1 MTTDPN
7 ASTETMPVVR
17 SRRGD
22 LSLDARLDRIEDAQ
36 EAILD
41 RLNDQAS
48 MAIRVRALEA
58 VVYGACGLG
67 LVSLCVALVGK
78 VIK

>member
-1 MTTDPN
+1 MTDPN
-7 ASTETMPVVR
+7 ASTETMPAIKT
-17 SRRGD
+17 RRGD

-36 EAILD
+36 EEILK
-41 RLNDQAS
+41 RLNDHAS
-48 MAIRVRALEA
+48 MQIRLRALEA

-78 VIK
+78 VVK